1 MTCKEIE
8 DLLPGMIDGALP
20 ETEKKRIEAHLE
32 TCASCRKALADLRTS
47 DERVKSLEEVEP
59 PPWLKTRV
67 MARVREEAGQKE
79 GILPEASSIR
89 FTSRFPYRPWP
100 RFSSPLSRGMSTRR
114 GSPSSGRWHHPR
126 PRFKRP
132 RRLRP
137 RRSRRRPQG
146 QRKEMKAL
154 QPGRRR
160 PSLRPPRRCKNR
172 RRSERQPFVKR
183 QRPMPK
189 SPSSG

>member
-32 TCASCRKALADLRTS
+32 TCASCRKAFADLRMS

-79 GILPEASSIR
+79 GILPEALLSA
-89 FTSRFPYRPWP
+89 SRQGSHPGPCHG
-100 RFSSPLSRGMSTRR
+100 SHRR
-114 GSPSSGRWHHPR
+114 CRVECLQDGGARVQADGTAPGGGSGGPAGSGPAE
-126 PRFKRP
+126 P
-132 RRLRP
+132 
-137 RRSRRRPQG
+137 RRPQG

-160 PSLRPPRRCKNR
+160 PSHRPPRRCKNR

-189 SPSSG
+189 SPLSG